1 MEYRTLTGTGATV
14 SRVCLG
20 TMTFGQQVDE
30 PASARM
36 IDAAMDAGVN
46 FIDTADA
53 YVGGLSEEIVGR
65 ALHGKRDSVLLASKV
80 ANDVGPDPHLDGGL
94 HRRHVVKGVE
104 DSLRRLQTD
113 YLDVYYLHRPDY
125 NTPLEE
131 TLAAFDQLVSQGK
144 VNYVGMSNYASW
156 QVCQARWQC
165 DVNRW
170 APPVVTQVPYS
181 LITRGIDEEYVAFVQ
196 EMGIGVTV
204 YNPLGAGMLTGKHKR
219 DSGPAE
225 GSRLS
230 FNDDYRGRFWH
241 DANFA
246 AVDEIAKIAD
256 AAGLTMVELALRWLA
271 SQDHVD
277 SVILGAS
284 RMEHLEA
291 NLAAIDGRLGDA
303 TLEACDEVWQTL
315 RGPHFRYNR

>member
-30 PASARM
+30 PTSARM
-36 IDAAMDAGVN
+36 IDVALDAGVN
-46 FIDTADA
+46 FIDTADM
-53 YVGGLSEEIVGR
+53 YVGGVSEEFVGR
-65 ALHGKRDSVLLASKV
+65 ALKGKRDGVLLASKV
-80 ANDVGPDPHLDGGL
+80 ANDVGPDPRLDGGL

-131 TLAAFDQLVSQGK
+131 TLAAFDQLVRQGK
-144 VNYVGMSNYASW
+144 VNLVGMSNYASW
-156 QVCQARWQC
+156 QVCQARWKC

-170 APPVVTQVPYS
+170 GSPVVTQVPYS
-181 LITRGIDEEYVAFVQ
+181 LITRGIEDEYVAFVKD
-196 EMGIGVTV
+196 MGIGVTV
-204 YNPLGAGMLTGKHKR
+204 YNPLGAGMLTGKHR
-219 DSGPAE
+219 RESGPAE

-230 FNDDYRGRFWH
+230 FSDDYRGRFWH

-246 AVDEIAKIAD
+246 AVDQLAAVASD
-256 AAGLTMVELALRWLA
+256 AGLTMVELALRWLA

-277 SVILGAS
+277 CVIVGAS
-284 RMEHLEA
+284 RMAHLEA
-291 NLAAIDGRLGDA
+291 NLAAIDGGLDDA
-303 TLEACDEVWQTL
+303 TLEACDDVWQTL